1 MQPLPFRP
9 LLTKLNS
16 AAAAAQARFPYS
28 IPENGGWHI
37 WGDCGGNLTV
47 DPGSA
52 AQARTD
58 GGHSGDWNVLN
69 SR

>member
-1 MQPLPFRP
+1 MNRMS
-9 LLTKLNS
+9 T
-16 AAAAAQARFPYS
+16 YS